1 MEAHYLNEVL
11 KGNTEAFSYFIKTY
25 QNKAF
30 GIAIS
35 IVKQEEDAKDIV
47 QNSFITAYSS
57 ITKFRSDAKFS
68 TWLYRIVVNA
78 SLQYIA
84 QRKRNDT
91 KQEAVAVSESDKTS
105 YNDVIKKLH
114 TDDLKELVQHV
125 FSKIP
130 SKQALILQLF
140 YIHEL
145 SISEIASVTNFA
157 KPNIKVLLHR
167 GRISFY
173 EIVKKEHIKKP
184 Y

>member
-1 MEAHYLNEVL
+1 MEAHYLNEVI

-35 IVKQEEDAKDIV
+35 IVKQEDDAKDIV

-57 ITKFRSDAKFS
+57 ISKFRSEAKFS
-68 TWLYRIVVNA
+68 TWFYRIVVNA

-84 QRKRNDT
+84 QRKRNDI
-91 KQEAVAVSESDKTS
+91 KNESIKLSESDKTS
-105 YNDVIKKLH
+105 CNDVIKKLH
-114 TDDLKELVQHV
+114 TDDLKDLVKDV
-125 FSKIP
+125 FCKIP

-140 YIHEL
+140 YIDEL
-145 SISEIASVTNFA
+145 SISEIGAVTNFA
-157 KPNIKVLLHR
+157 KSNIKVLLHR

-173 EIVKKEHIKKP
+173 EIIKKEHIKKP